1 LHWLVK
7 VAMQVQVLV
16 LVLVLVLLLR
26 HHQQFQRHQ
35 RP

>member
-1 LHWLVK
+1 